1 MLVKDCGSV
10 LAVPRQGSTVRSPWG
25 GITLL
30 LNLLFIVCC
39 TNYAHIDGGTLPDDA
54 GDLPL
59 LSTRDRSCLLGDR
72 ETQPLIDNVSKTPP
86 PPPPPPQTDGQTD
99 SCRYTGG

>member
-1 MLVKDCGSV
+1 MSQEQDSMLFCLMLVKDCGSV
-10 LAVPRQGSTVRSPWG
+10 RVFPRQGYAVRSPWG

-39 TNYAHIDGGTLPDDA
+39 TNYAHIDGGVLPDDA

-59 LSTRDRSCLLGDR
+59 LSTRDRSCLSWDG
-72 ETQPLIDNVSKTPP
+72 ET
-86 PPPPPPQTDGQTD
+86 
-99 SCRYTGG
+99 